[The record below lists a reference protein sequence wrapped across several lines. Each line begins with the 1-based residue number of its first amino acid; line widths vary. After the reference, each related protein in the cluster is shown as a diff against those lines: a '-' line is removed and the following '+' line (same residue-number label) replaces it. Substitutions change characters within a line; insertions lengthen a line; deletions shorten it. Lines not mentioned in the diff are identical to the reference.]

1 MTDAARSFRLNAT
14 DLAARRGG
22 HLVFSG
28 VTLSIDAGRTYL
40 LRGANGAGKTTLLR
54 TLAGFA
60 PPAVGTLDRSDGATV
75 FLGHADGVKGALSAR
90 ENISFWRS
98 LYGAHEAAA
107 DRAVATLKVA
117 PFLHQRA
124 STLSAGQKRRLSLC
138 RIALSGRPV
147 WVLDEPTAGMDAASV
162 TAVITLVGAHCA
174 GGGAAIIATH
184 EPLDL
189 VNAVVITLAAA
200 A

>member
-1 MTDAARSFRLNAT
+1 V
-14 DLAARRGG
+14 
-22 HLVFSG
+22 VFSG
-28 VTLSIDAGRTYL
+28 VSLSIDAGRIYV

-60 PPAVGTLDRSDGATV
+60 PPAAGTLDRSDDATV
-75 FLGHADGVKGALSAR
+75 FLGHSDGVKAALSAR

-98 LYGAHEAAA
+98 LYGAHDAAS
-107 DRAVATLKVA
+107 DRAMAMLRVA

-138 RIALSGRPV
+138 RIAMSGRPV

-162 TAVITLVGAHCA
+162 AAVINLVGAHCA
-174 GGGAAIIATH
+174 GGGAAIVATH
-184 EPLDL
+184 ERLDFA
-189 VNAVVITLAAA
+189 NAVAVTLAATA
-200 A
+200 